1 MNYSSPIWTVNEDI
15 THHPQEQC
23 RGVTEVRQGL
33 NVVRFREG
41 DFVESKEG
49 LIFDVKGVL
58 HPPERVMAFVR
69 YIPSRNGDRER
80 RGMRYRKIYALSARY
95 EFLTTHYPQY
105 LVQDEVLG
113 ACVNAVPVHDLVHH
127 YQPQDKTRQLLR
139 NNRVDGVE
147 RDAVDFITL
156 LREASSVTVENMGV
170 SGSILVG
177 LHTTQSDIDVIIYGR
192 ANGFVLRD
200 TLKQLLR
207 DGEDVKAYGRDFLRR
222 RHEIRQRA
230 TPVSVPDYVY
240 HESRKSFQG
249 TFKGRDF
256 FLRYVKDWHE
266 VAERYGDAIYRT
278 MGYTTITGRV
288 LDDAENLFTPCTY
301 PLGDVEVLAGT
312 AAPVTEVASFRGRF
326 CEQAV
331 RGEWIVAQGKLERVS
346 RKRQI
351 HHRLLLGNDPRDY
364 MVTRPEREVRGE
376 EAR

>member
-1 MNYSSPIWTVNEDI
+1 MNYSSPIRTINEDI
-15 THHPQEQC
+15 TYHPQEQC

-33 NVVRFREG
+33 SVVRFREG

-58 HPPERVMAFVR
+58 HPPERVIAFVR
-69 YIPSRNGDRER
+69 YIPSRDGDRER
-80 RGMRYRKIYALSARY
+80 RGMVYRKIYALSARY
-95 EFLTTHYPQY
+95 EFLATHYPQY

-113 ACVNAVPVHDLVHH
+113 ACVNAVPLHDLVHH
-127 YQPQDKTRQLLR
+127 YLPQDKTRQLLR
-139 NNRVDGVE
+139 NNRINGVE

-156 LREASSVTVENMGV
+156 LREASSVAVENMGV

-192 ANGFVLRD
+192 VNGFVLRN
-200 TLKQLLR
+200 TMKQLLR

-222 RHEIRQRA
+222 RYEIRQRA
-230 TPVSVPDYVY
+230 TPVSVPDYVF

-288 LDDAENLFTPCTY
+288 LDDAESLFTPCTY
-301 PLGDVEVLAGT
+301 SLEDVEVLAGT

-346 RKRQI
+346 WKGQI

-376 EAR
+376 EDQ